1 MQLIERN
8 MREQH
13 NASAVLAR
21 IQSQLSPLQ
30 LMAAISNIIGIEAST
45 SDGRRDL
52 PFLEF
57 LPWLAL
63 VALLAFTLQMWLHAR
78 EDADHALQIDFDYRV
93 RKAIDNV
100 SKRMRTYEQVMR
112 GVDGLFV
119 SAGLVGR
126 KEFHSY
132 ISQLRLKEDFP
143 GIEGIRFL
151 PLVQDAIKDRHI
163 AAIRREGL
171 PSYTIW
177 PNGRRDTYAPVTYSE
192 PIDKEDQQ
200 AIGYDMLS
208 DNEYPIP
215 GDSGKGIRRTTMERA
230 RDSGSIATSGNLRL
244 LYRTEQER
252 QSTFVMVLPVYR
264 AGASHATLAERRANI
279 IGWVCSVFNADGLMD
294 GILGE
299 HNSEIDIEIYDGDAV
314 SERSKMFDPQPSVL
328 HEAPRFSTTQHLKIA
343 DRTWTVTVHSL
354 PGFEERLDVEKP
366 RIIAATGILISL
378 FLALLFWMLVRGRK
392 RALQMAAQLG
402 LESHKNEML
411 LRTASDGIHIL
422 DLKGNLVQ
430 ANDAFC
436 RMLGYTHEEIQGM
449 NIMQWDAQ
457 FSPAELKA
465 NIASMG
471 SVNPPFETRHR
482 CRDGSIIDVEINAS
496 LVEIDGQPL
505 MYNSARNITE
515 RKRAEAEIFAVQSK
529 LKATLEA
536 IPDLLFEI
544 GLDGTY
550 HNYHSSHP
558 ELLVAPAEAF
568 IGKTVHEVL
577 PPEAAEVVMLA
588 VREAFENESSFGR
601 QIELTFPQGILW
613 FELSVARKASLVEP
627 EPHFI
632 VLARD
637 ISERKRSEQQLRK
650 LTAHLQSVR
659 EDEKTNIAREIHDD
673 LGALLTAMKIESYW
687 LKAELSAMKATAL
700 FEHVHELSKMID
712 HASGVMRDVITGLRP
727 TVLDDLGLLAALEW
741 QAANF
746 QRLTG
751 IKSRVNCIGDKGD
764 LDKMRSIE
772 LFRISQEALSNV
784 AKHSGASWVEIE
796 YHHSNEEVVMSIIDN
811 GRGIA
816 ETPADTTQ
824 HYGILGMRERTEQLG
839 GEISIDTPPG
849 GGFSLTV
856 TLPLLANS
864 MEEK

>member
-1 MQLIERN
+1 MAATSNLTGT
-8 MREQH
+8 
-13 NASAVLAR
+13 NAS
-21 IQSQLSPLQ
+21 P
-30 LMAAISNIIGIEAST
+30 
-45 SDGRRDL
+45 SDKHKGSIL
-52 PFLEF
+52 LEI
-57 LPWLAL
+57 LPWLTLAT
-63 VALLAFTLQMWLHAR
+63 ALAFTFQLWLHAR
-78 EDADHALQIDFDYRV
+78 QDAEHALQNDFDYRV
-93 RKAIDNV
+93 REAIDDV
-100 SKRMRTYEQVMR
+100 SKRMKAYEQVMR
-112 GVDGLFV
+112 GVDGLFAN
-119 SAGLVGR
+119 SGMVGR
-126 KEFHSY
+126 KEFHNY
-132 ISQLRLKEDFP
+132 ISQLRLKEDYA
-143 GIEGIRFL
+143 GIRGIRFV
-151 PLVQDAIKDRHI
+151 PIVQDAAKDRHI
-163 AAIRREGL
+163 AAIRKEGL

-177 PNGRRDTYAPVTYSE
+177 PEGQRDIYAPVAYSE
-192 PIDKEDQQ
+192 PLDIRDQQ
-200 AIGYDMLS
+200 ALGYDMLS
-208 DNEYPIP
+208 DYEYPIP
-215 GDSGKGIRRTTMERA
+215 GDSSKGLRRAAMERA
-230 RDSGSIATSGNLRL
+230 RDSGNVVISGKLRL
-244 LYRTEQER
+244 LYKAEQDR
-252 QSTFVMVLPVYR
+252 HNDLVMFLPVYR
-264 AGASHATLAERRANI
+264 SAAAHQTIAERRASI
-279 IGWVCSVFNADGLMD
+279 IGWACAVINVDGLMD

-299 HNSEIDIEIYDGDAV
+299 RNSEIDIEIYDGDEV
-314 SERSKMFDPQPSVL
+314 SGMAKMFDSQPSVL
-328 HEAPRFSTTQHLKIA
+328 HQHPRFRTIRPLKIA
-343 DRTWTVTVHSL
+343 DRMWTVPVHSL
-354 PGFEERLDVEKP
+354 PGFEEQLDVEKP
-366 RIIAATGILISL
+366 RIIAYIGVLTSL

-392 RALQMAAQLG
+392 RALKMAAKLL

-411 LRTASDGIHIL
+411 LRTASDGIHIC
-422 DLKGNLVQ
+422 DLEGNLVQ

-436 RMLGYTHEEIQGM
+436 RMLGYTHEEMLGM
-449 NIMQWDAQ
+449 NIAQWDAQ

-465 NIASMG
+465 KIGSMR

-496 LVEIDGQPL
+496 QVEIGGRQL
-505 MYNSARNITE
+505 TYNSARNITG
-515 RKRAEAEIFAVQSK
+515 RKRAEAEIFAVQSQ

-558 ELLVAPAEAF
+558 ELLVAPAEVF

-577 PPEAAEVVMLA
+577 PPEAADVVMLA
-588 VREAFENESSFGR
+588 LREAFENGSSFGR

-613 FELSVARKASLVEP
+613 FELSIARKASLVEP

-637 ISERKRSEQQLRK
+637 ISERKRSEQQLRN

-712 HASGVMRDVITGLRP
+712 DASGVMRDVITGLRP

-746 QRLTG
+746 QKLTG

-796 YHHSNEEVVMSIIDN
+796 YHHSNEEVVMSVIDN

-816 ETPADTTQ
+816 KTPADTTQ
-824 HYGILGMRERTEQLG
+824 HYGILGMRERTGQLG

-856 TLPLLANS
+856 ILPLLADS